1 MLFSAMSSLALP
13 TVSAA
18 VTVKGSLVIRS
29 TTFIQGYLHLVA
41 AIVIGA
47 LSVPSS
53 GNNLSLAFGSTGWAA
68 IERLVFINENIPLRF
83 RSTAKKT
90 GVESDDLLL
99 Q

>member
-53 GNNLSLAFGSTGWAA
+53 GNNLSLEFGHRWMS
-68 IERLVFINENIPLRF
+68 IERLVFINGNIPRWF
-83 RSTAKKT
+83 RSTAKKS
-90 GVESDDLLL
+90 GVGNDNLLL
-99 Q
+99 D